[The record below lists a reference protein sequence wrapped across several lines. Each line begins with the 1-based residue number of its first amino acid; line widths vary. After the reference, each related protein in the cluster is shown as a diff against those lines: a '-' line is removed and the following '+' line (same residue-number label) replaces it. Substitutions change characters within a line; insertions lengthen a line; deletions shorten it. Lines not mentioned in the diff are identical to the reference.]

1 MTIMKIYKLLITITI
16 LTIAYTPLWAEIPEG
31 SAKKK
36 VRVYILAGQSNMEEK
51 AGFQP
56 LAWQVG
62 QEKYKNR
69 YTHLIIDGDHA
80 AFSKTYEASMANDP
94 KKPVYQFSERRDV
107 WMCNHG
113 RHGNLSADYLK
124 TNSKFGLE
132 INFAHEMGNQ
142 YDEQVLVIKTAWGG
156 RSIHR
161 GYRPPSAIPS
171 EQQLKSEWDAM
182 VTAQKTKME
191 KAKAEYPKKLET
203 FNKKLADYKKA
214 KAAGKLKQQRAP
226 KKPKDPTQQSSRGP
240 KTLEQYIAS
249 YGSDYR
255 NMIKEVKEALANIKT
270 NHPAY
275 QDQGYEIKGFV
286 WFQGYNDMF
295 AEEARNNYAKNLV
308 KLIKDVKKELNSPNT
323 KTVIGQM
330 GHHGD
335 LKGLYQEKKDKT
347 TGKMVMSGNGAIRKA
362 QLDAS
367 QHPDIKDSTALVRTA
382 PFWDMEAD
390 AIFTGPGSWQKDIA
404 QWQQFGADRPY
415 HYYGSPWFF
424 SQVGTAFGKAM
435 IHLETH

>member
-1 MTIMKIYKLLITITI
+1 MKTYQQLIIITI
-16 LTIAYTPLWAEIPEG
+16 LTFVCPPLWAQIPEG
-31 SAKKK
+31 SSKKPVK
-36 VRVYILAGQSNMEEK
+36 VYILAGQSNMEEK

-69 YTHLIIDGDHA
+69 YTHLITDGDHA
-80 AFSKTYEASMANDP
+80 AFSKAYADSISKDP
-94 KKPVYQFSERRDV
+94 KNPVYHFSERRDV
-107 WMCNHG
+107 WMSNHG

-132 INFAHEMGNQ
+132 INFAHAMGNQ

-161 GYRPPSAIPS
+161 GFRPPSAIPS
-171 EQQLKSEWDAM
+171 KQQLKNEWDAI
-182 VTAQKTKME
+182 VDEQKTKME
-191 KAKAEYPKKLET
+191 KAKAEYPNKLEA
-203 FNKKLADYKKA
+203 FHKKLADYEKA
-214 KAAGKLKQQRAP
+214 KAAGNLKQQQKAP

-240 KTLEQYIAS
+240 KNLEEHIAS

-255 NMIKEVKEALANIKT
+255 NMIREVKAALTNIKT

-275 QDQGYEIKGFV
+275 QNQGYEIKGFV

-295 AEEARNNYAKNLV
+295 AQEARDNYSQNLV
-308 KLIKDVKKELNSPNT
+308 KLIKDLKKELNAPNT

-335 LKGLYQEKKDKT
+335 LKGLYQEKEDKA

-382 PFWDMEAD
+382 PYWDMEAD
-390 AIFTGPGSWQKDIA
+390 AIYTGPGSWKKDIA
-404 QWQQFGADRPY
+404 LWQQFGADRPY

-435 IHLETH
+435 INLEKD